1 MVPIICFVGWSG
13 SGKTT
18 LMEQVVGE
26 LKRKGLRIA
35 VVKHAH
41 RGFDIDRPGKDSCRY
56 RAAGADIVI
65 VASQTQLVTIQ
76 RTEEAV
82 DLDSVAVMM
91 NGKVDLVLVEG
102 FKHSSQP
109 KIEVNLS
116 SNNPEISCSTSE
128 LLAVVSDR
136 PLNVDIP
143 QFRFNDKDDLVS
155 FVLEQSKVAL
165 GGRS

>member
-1 MVPIICFVGWSG
+1 
-13 SGKTT
+13 
-18 LMEQVVGE
+18 MEQVVGE

-35 VVKHAH
+35 AVKHAH

-56 RAAGADIVI
+56 WAAGADIVI
-65 VASQTQLVTIQ
+65 VALQTQLVTIQ
-76 RTEEAV
+76 RTKEEV
-82 DLDSVAVMM
+82 DLDSVAEMM

-109 KIEVNLS
+109 KIEVTLS
-116 SNNPEISCSTSE
+116 SNNPELSCSTSE

>member
-1 MVPIICFVGWSG
+1 MVPMICFVGWSG

-18 LMEQVVGE
+18 LMEQIVGE

-35 VVKHAH
+35 VVKHVH
-41 RGFDIDRPGKDSCRY
+41 HGLDIDKPGKDSWRY

-65 VASQTQLVTIQ
+65 VASQTQLVTIE
-76 RTEEAV
+76 RVEEEV
-82 DLDSVAVMM
+82 DLDSVAEMM

-102 FKHSSQP
+102 FKHSTQP

-116 SNNPEISCSTSE
+116 SNNPQLSCSTGE

-143 QFRFNDKDDLVS
+143 QFRFNDKDKLVS
-155 FVLEQSKVAL
+155 FVLERSKVAL